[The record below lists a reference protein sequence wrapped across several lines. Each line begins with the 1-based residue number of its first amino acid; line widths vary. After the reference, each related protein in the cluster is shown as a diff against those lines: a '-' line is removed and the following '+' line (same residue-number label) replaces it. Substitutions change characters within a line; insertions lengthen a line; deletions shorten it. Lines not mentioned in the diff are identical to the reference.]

1 MDLQKIAEKVKNRGY
16 AVRVVANA
24 EEGREYLYTQIQG
37 VSVGFG
43 GSVTVGEMG
52 LYPRLKERNT
62 VYWHGDKEA
71 LERYGNVALRKM
83 ASEAE
88 VYVCSVN
95 GMTEEGVLINIDY
108 TGNRIAAT
116 CFGPKKVYL
125 VIGKNKIAPD
135 FESALWRAR
144 NVAAPKNAQRLG
156 RKTPCAVKGDKC
168 YDCNSP
174 DRICNGFLVFERE
187 MKGTQTEVILIDEEL
202 GY

>member
-1 MDLQKIAEKVKNRGY
+1 MDLQRIAENVKKRGY
-16 AVRVVANA
+16 AVRVVETAA
-24 EEGREYLYTQIQG
+24 EGTEYLYGQIQG

-43 GSVTVGEMG
+43 GSMTLGEMG

-62 VYWHGDKEA
+62 VYWHGDKEQF
-71 LERYGNVALRKM
+71 ERYGNVALRKL
-83 ASEAE
+83 ASESE
-88 VYVCSVN
+88 VYICSVN
-95 GMTEEGVLINIDY
+95 GMTEGGTMINIDY

-135 FESALWRAR
+135 FESAMWRAR
-144 NVAAPKNAQRLG
+144 NVASPKNAQRLG
-156 RKTPCAVKGDKC
+156 RKTPCALKGDKC

-174 DRICNGFLVFERE
+174 ERICNGFLVFERA
-187 MKGTQTEVILIDEEL
+187 MRGTQTEVILVNEDL